1 MKKMLIKL
9 EGFVI
14 GEMELTPVEVR
25 DYQNAGFTCIP
36 A

>member
-1 MKKMLIKL
+1 MRNMIIKL
-9 EGFVI
+9 EGLVI

-36 A
+36 V